1 MLRVPRISQA
11 TARNRAMSRALL
23 TTRLDSRLFPSGHG
37 PWIWPGR
44 GNLCQQ
50 VTFDLKSGG
59 RLAGVAVDLNGEV
72 PGGPL
77 DAFFMS
83 RPRYTQRENDLASRL
98 ALSLSLSLSLD
109 LSLFRSVRSVRFP
122 FSDDAI
128 LRQHESGLHVRRFC
142 FVASYEKS
150 SSRDRDP
157 VYSNG
162 IISWIVLYRFSV
174 ALF

>member
-98 ALSLSLSLSLD
+98 ALSLSLSLSLSRPIA
-109 LSLFRSVRSVRFP
+109 LSVGSFGPFP
-122 FSDDAI
+122 F
-128 LRQHESGLHVRRFC
+128 LRRCDSSTTRKWTTRPPFLLRCVVRKVVFAR
-142 FVASYEKS
+142 
-150 SSRDRDP
+150 
-157 VYSNG
+157 
-162 IISWIVLYRFSV
+162 
-174 ALF
+174 

>member
-98 ALSLSLSLSLD
+98 ALSLSLSLSL
-109 LSLFRSVRSVRFP
+109 STYRSFGRFVRSVSLSPTMRF
-122 FSDDAI
+122 FDNTKVDYTSAVSAS
-128 LRQHESGLHVRRFC
+128 LRRT
-142 FVASYEKS
+142 KS
-150 SSRDRDP
+150 RLREIETQ
-157 VYSNG
+157 Y
-162 IISWIVLYRFSV
+162 IRT
-174 ALF
+174 A